1 MKKSGSLEKAL
12 KKHAGGGKKIVRVG
26 FIDDATYTDGT
37 PVALVA
43 FWNEYGASINVD
55 AHEKTIYRSI
65 KKNGDFN
72 KNGKFVKRG
81 KSNFST
87 THHVEAYQI
96 NIPPRPFFR
105 HTIAENK
112 SRWVRELKK
121 LSTMH
126 PDDKALAL
134 IGEQIQGDFRQAIN
148 TWTEPAN
155 SPYTV
160 KKKGFDAP
168 LRETMLMSRSIN
180 YEVDDES

>member
-12 KKHAGGGKKIVRVG
+12 KKHSGRGKKIVRVG

-55 AHEKTIYRSI
+55 AH
-65 KKNGDFN
+65 
-72 KNGKFVKRG
+72 
-81 KSNFST
+81 
-87 THHVEAYQI
+87 QI

-112 SRWVRELKK
+112 SRWVRNLKK

-126 PDDKALAL
+126 PEDKALAL

-155 SPYTV
+155 APYTV